1 MSKKDIGE
9 TKVTNAVD
17 NAEEK
22 AETAVKTRNFK
33 KLKYGSMF
41 YIIIALVI
49 AIVVVLNI
57 MASIMSKR
65 SPMKI
70 DITPDS
76 RYELTEQ
83 SVNAVKALKKD
94 VDIVVTSERN
104 YFEQIGNYYER
115 VAAQNGNAI
124 ELPFEIIPELL
135 DKYSL
140 YAEKGD
146 GSINVK
152 YVDMDKD
159 PDIVNKYKENY
170 SGDIAHNNII
180 VSSGDRV
187 EVITEL
193 DWMNMLMP
201 DQSTMSFS

>member
-1 MSKKDIGE
+1 MRKKDIGE

-94 VDIVVTSERN
+94 TFVRN
-104 YFEQIGNYYER
+104 VLGEH
-115 VAAQNGNAI
+115 V
-124 ELPFEIIPELL
+124 
-135 DKYSL
+135 
-140 YAEKGD
+140 AEKY
-146 GSINVK
+146 IEAKEKEWEEYRVYVTNWELEEYLYK
-152 YVDMDKD
+152 Y
-159 PDIVNKYKENY
+159 
-170 SGDIAHNNII
+170 
-180 VSSGDRV
+180 
-187 EVITEL
+187 
-193 DWMNMLMP
+193 
-201 DQSTMSFS
+201 